1 MGSEETTRERSEMED
16 GITILKHKH
25 DLIKR
30 YFLNSSLLVN
40 NMGLR
45 CVKTVI
51 PGKEIEKILL
61 FMYLT

>member
-51 PGKEIEKILL
+51 PG
-61 FMYLT
+61 